1 MGSSGAAD
9 AYEIEKSLRFN
20 SGDSTRLDRAISSA
34 GDVQRWTFSCWLKRG
49 NLDTDDAIWFQGDAG
64 ANRAGLQLSSHR
76 VSFIDTGPHG
86 SGGTTLDRTS
96 ARVLR
101 DPTRW
106 YHVLIQL
113 DSTNATAQD
122 RCKLYLDGELQ
133 VGDLLAVNTTFA
145 QSTNGLINSTVTG
158 MRFGANPYNTAYS
171 KADVYLAEVH
181 FISGS
186 NVSIDTF
193 GETNAKGNWV
203 PKEVTGV
210 TYGTNG
216 FYLDFKDSSSLGN
229 DAAGSNNF
237 TPTNFSSASDF
248 IANDLFADS
257 PTANY
262 ATLNPLQGR
271 GLDGGESGTL
281 PTFTQG
287 NLHVSGGQTN
297 DRIRGTIGLKLG
309 VAGKY
314 YFEVKAI
321 GTPAS
326 SNAIGFQDEFNRPSN
341 QAAGYFA
348 HWSYNSG
355 NDLPYK
361 ESGSNPGWTAGDI
374 LGVAINTGTSK
385 VTWYKNNTSAGVSDL
400 SSSSMEYVF
409 PYISANSG
417 VAFAAN
423 FGGNGSFNYTPPADH
438 VPITIQNLPEPTIA
452 DPTDHFNTILY
463 TGNNNTSQN
472 ITGVGF
478 QPDLVWVKNRDNTE
492 RHHLVDSVRG
502 DNKVLMSNVTDAER
516 TGSHGGGHTQLNLAS
531 DGFNLV
537 SDGSNDELN
546 FGSRAYAAWNW
557 KESATAGFD
566 IVSYT
571 GNGSAGNTVSHSL
584 GVAPDL
590 MIIKNRTTAGPHWF
604 IYMRSMGNT
613 TWIPLDTNS
622 TANTSVTDT
631 LNSTSPTS
639 SIFTLGNN
647 NKVNASSTNYIAY
660 LWTAIEGFSRFWYYT
675 GNGNADGPFVYTG
688 FKPAFIIAKNTATTN
703 YWRMWNNKSAP
714 INPVAT
720 GLYPND
726 TAVEDAPVN
735 WTVDW
740 LSNGFKV
747 RNDDGEMNGS
757 GQDIIFWAWAEEPF
771 KYSTAR

>member
-9 AYEIEKSLRFN
+9 YEIEKSLRFN
-20 SGDSTRLDRAISSA
+20 THDSARLDRAISSA
-34 GDVQRWTFSCWLKRG
+34 GDLHRWTFSCWFKRAG
-49 NLDTDDAIWFQGDAG
+49 LDTDDGIWFQGDAG
-64 ANRAGLQLSSHR
+64 SNRAGLQLSSHR
-76 VSFIDTGPHG
+76 VAFIDTGPYG
-86 SGGTTLDRTS
+86 SGATTLDRTS

-145 QSTNGLINSTVTG
+145 QSTNGLINSTVSG
-158 MRFGANPYNTAYS
+158 MRFGANPYNATLS
-171 KADVYLAEVH
+171 KANVYLAEVH
-181 FISGS
+181 FINGS

-216 FYLDFKDSSSLGN
+216 FYLDFSDNSGTTATTLGKDSSGN
-229 DAAGSNNF
+229 GNNF
-237 TPTNFSSASDF
+237 TPSNFSVTAGVE
-248 IANDLFADS
+248 NDSLTDT
-257 PTANY
+257 PTNNFS
-262 ATLNPLQGR
+262 TLNPIQGH
-271 GLDGGESGTL
+271 GTNFATISNGNLDASLGSTTHHAHSSIAMPPSGKWYAEC
-281 PTFTQG
+281 TFTDVETGRAGIQ
-287 NLHVSGGQTN
+287 LTTDVSDWGGIDYLSTGQIRVDDSIEQSSLATISDN
-297 DRIRGTIGLKLG
+297 DIVGIAVDRDANTIQ
-309 VAGKY
+309 
-314 YFEVKAI
+314 F
-321 GTPAS
+321 
-326 SNAIGFQDEFNRPSN
+326 
-341 QAAGYFA
+341 
-348 HWSYNSG
+348 
-355 NDLPYK
+355 YK
-361 ESGSNPGWTAGDI
+361 NGSTVGSTESISATGDYQFIQRRNGSSGSNPIGKW
-374 LGVAINTGTSK
+374 
-385 VTWYKNNTSAGVSDL
+385 
-400 SSSSMEYVF
+400 
-409 PYISANSG
+409 
-417 VAFAAN
+417 N
-423 FGGNGSFNYTPPADH
+423 FGQRAFGNLPSGFQAL
-438 VPITIQNLPEPTIA
+438 TIQNLPDPTIA
-452 DPTDHFNTILY
+452 DPTDHFNTVLY
-463 TGNNNTSQN
+463 TGNNGTQS

-478 QPDLVWVKNRDNTE
+478 QPDLVWIKDRESASPGHILTDA
-492 RHHLVDSVRG
+492 VRG
-502 DNKVLMSNVTDAER
+502 AGKAMFTNNTAQEDTNAAAGYLSAF
-516 TGSHGGGHTQLNLAS
+516 GS
-531 DGFNLV
+531 DGFTV
-537 SDGSNDELN
+537 TDGSSSAARVNSSNDFFSLN
-546 FGSRAYAAWNW
+546 WN
-557 KESATAGFD
+557 ESATAGFD

-604 IYMRSMGNT
+604 CYMRSMGNT

-647 NKVNASSTNYIAY
+647 NKVNASSTDYIAY
-660 LWTAIEGFSRFWYYT
+660 LWAAVEGYSKFWFYT

-688 FKPAFIIAKNTATTN
+688 FKPAFMIAKNTATTN

-720 GLYPND
+720 GQYPND
-726 TAVEDAPVN
+726 PAVEDAPVN

-747 RNDDGEMNGS
+747 RNDDGEMNGD
-757 GQDIIFWAWAEEPF
+757 GQDIIYWAWAEEPF
-771 KYSTAR
+771 KYSTTR